1 MLNDTITPPANLVA
15 DIARQCERSVAKETS
30 LLADSMKTRFGP
42 ALDAV
47 ILYGS
52 CLRSEHFTEGV
63 VDLYVVVSSYREAYS
78 QAPLRYLN
86 SWLPPNVFY
95 LELDA
100 AGVKIRAKYA
110 VISVSDLER
119 GCTRWFHS
127 YIWSRFAQPTRL
139 LFVRDQVIRD
149 RIYVW
154 FAQAVVRFLR
164 TTVPVLG
171 NGNFDIS
178 ELWSNGLR
186 MTYAA
191 ELRPERHT
199 RASQI
204 TAQNIE
210 DFSRLTDSS
219 LPALTDVLRQS
230 RGGQYQCLA
239 TRTNCKQTIR
249 LWRIRR
255 WQGLLLSV
263 LRLGKAV
270 YTFRDCVDYA
280 AWKIQRHTGITI
292 EVTPALR
299 RHPILFGFSVL
310 WQLIRRDGLH

>member
-1 MLNDTITPPANLVA
+1 MSTDAITPPAQLIA
-15 DIARQCERSVAKETS
+15 DIARQCERSVATETG

-52 CLRSEHFTEGV
+52 CLRTEHFTEGV
-63 VDLYVVVSSYREAYS
+63 VDLYVVVSSYREAYT

-95 LELDA
+95 LELDT
-100 AGVKIRAKYA
+100 AGEKIRAKYA
-110 VISVSDLER
+110 VISASDLER
-119 GCTRWFHS
+119 GCSRWFHS

-139 LFVRDQVIRD
+139 LFARDRVMRD

-171 NGNFDIS
+171 NGNFDS
-178 ELWSNGLR
+178 SALWSNGLSL
-186 MTYAA
+186 TYAA

-204 TAQNIE
+204 TTQNIA
-210 DFSRLTDSS
+210 DFSRLTNSS
-219 LPALTDVLRQS
+219 VPALSDVLRQGP
-230 RGGQYQCLA
+230 GGKYQCLA
-239 TRTNCKQTIR
+239 TSTIRKQTIR
-249 LWRIRR
+249 RWQIRR

-310 WQLIRRDGLH
+310 WQLIKRDGLH